1 MRALRAVYLV
11 GMLAPATYAFC
22 ASVPSLVVGAAVAE
36 SLMAT
41 GLDLVWMLAVIEF
54 AGPARTAQYAAIAST
69 LAGIRGVVAPL
80 IGATLIETF
89 VLQALYLVSAALMGG
104 GAILIG
110 RQARAALGAAH
121 QKTPR
126 YCEQPRQ
133 TSGGLVV
140 RSAVRN
146 AS

>member
-1 MRALRAVYLV
+1 VYVV
-11 GMLAPATYAFC
+11 GMLAPMIYAFC
-22 ASVPSLVVGAAVAE
+22 TSVPSLVVGAAVAE

-54 AGPARTAQYAAIAST
+54 AGPGRTAQYAAIAST
-69 LAGIRGVVAPL
+69 LAGIRGVIAPL
-80 IGATLIETF
+80 IGATLIETLG
-89 VLQALYLVSAALMGG
+89 LQALYLVAAALMGG
-104 GAILIG
+104 GAMLIG
-110 RQARAALGAAH
+110 RQAAH

-133 TSGGLVV
+133 TSGGLLVS
-140 RSAVRN
+140 RAARN